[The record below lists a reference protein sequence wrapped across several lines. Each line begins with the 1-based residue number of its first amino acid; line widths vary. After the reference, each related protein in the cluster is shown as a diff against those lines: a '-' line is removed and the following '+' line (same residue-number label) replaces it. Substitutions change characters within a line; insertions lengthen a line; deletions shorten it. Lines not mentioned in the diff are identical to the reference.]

1 MKRFSNI
8 LFVSDRTTDDS
19 AALGQAVAL
28 ASNNQARLTV
38 VGLVETSER
47 EKAASNAKIEL
58 LLDAMVEQ
66 RRDELQSLVRDIYA
80 AGITIEN
87 KVLVGKG
94 FLQIIREVLRHE
106 RDLVIKSAKAAG
118 KFARSFG
125 TTDMKL
131 LRKCPCPVWLV
142 KPSQQ
147 GAFRQILVALDY
159 DHEDPQVEVL
169 NVQLLEM
176 AMSLAVSESARLHVI
191 HAWRLPHEDLLT
203 SSHTRIYFTEHE
215 IDRMVKEEEAI
226 RRAWLEALVARRWG
240 LLGKEAADG
249 LEPRLHLP
257 RGRANEL
264 VPDVSNKVG
273 ADLVVMGSLARAG
286 IPGLLVGNTAEDIL
300 HRIHCS
306 VLTVKPSGFVTPVTL
321 EG

>member
-28 ASNNQARLTV
+28 ANNNQARLTV
-38 VGLVETSER
+38 AGLVEASAR
-47 EKAASNAKIEL
+47 EKAASKPRMQL
-58 LLDAMVEQ
+58 LLDAIVEQ
-66 RRDELQSLVRDIYA
+66 RRDELQSLLRDVNA
-80 AGITIEN
+80 AGIKIEN

-94 FLQIIREVLRHE
+94 FLEIIREVLRHE
-106 RDLVIKSAKAAG
+106 RDLVIKSARGAA

-142 KPSQQ
+142 KANQQ

-159 DHEDPQVEVL
+159 DQEDPRVEVL

-191 HAWRLPHEDLLT
+191 HAWQLPHEDLLR
-203 SSHTRIYFTEHE
+203 SRHTRIYFTERE
-215 IDRMVKEEEAI
+215 LDRMVEEEEAT
-226 RRAWLEALVARRWG
+226 RRDWLEALVARHWG
-240 LLGKEAADG
+240 FLDRKTADG
-249 LEPRLHLP
+249 LKPQLHLP
-257 RGRANEL
+257 RGHANEL
-264 VPDVSNKVG
+264 VPDVSKKVG
-273 ADLVVMGSLARAG
+273 ADLVVMGSLGRAG